1 MAVSPRQTDSE
12 TGSGRHRTLVGYLD
26 RRADAPDA
34 YTVAPADA
42 DEAELTTAWLTVPA
56 DATLSLREMR

>member
-12 TGSGRHRTLVGYLD
+12 TGRTRRRTLVGYLD

-42 DEAELTTAWLTVPA
+42 DEAELTTAWLTVSA
-56 DATLSLREMR
+56 DATLSLDEMR